1 MSLRLAPLACA
12 LILAACG
19 GSQPDPG
26 SSGAGGAEAKVLN
39 VYNWSDYVADDT
51 IANFEEATGIRVNY
65 DVYAENETLE
75 TKLTA
80 GGSGYDVVFPSARP
94 FAQRQIRAGLLA
106 ELDRSKLPNLQNLDP
121 SIMEGLTDIDP
132 DNAHVVPY
140 MWGTTGLGV
149 NVEKV
154 TAALGP
160 DAPLDS
166 WALLFDPANA
176 EKLASCGIHVLD
188 DDQEAFGAALIWLG
202 RDPNAGSA
210 DEIDAVRQVYAAIR
224 PHIRTF
230 NNAEY
235 KDALAN
241 GDACLVMGYSGDI
254 GQARDVATEAAEAT
268 GAGLVRRIQPA
279 GAMFAFG
286 KRLPSSRTIAS
297 ASSSRKI
304 AQMPRSVAATRI
316 RPSELSPVA
325 LRPMIVTT
333 TAMTSS
339 RSVWKTVKRTC
350 NPAVTKKIGAS
361 RPTDTVLSILCTSRL
376 RRIPM
381 ALSERN
387 RPATNA
393 PRMAWSPASSAAHPN
408 KTPVTTTVRN
418 ADPRSSRPRKE
429 ASLGTSH
436 SPMRAAA
443 RPKPAQQP
451 GWLRQLAWNC
461 WAAPPGRQCT
471 PWH

>member
-19 GSQPDPG
+19 GCQPEPG
-26 SSGAGGAEAKVLN
+26 SSGAGGAEEKVLN

-254 GQARDVATEAAEAT
+254 GQARDVAAEAAEAT
-268 GAGLVRRIQPA
+268 GGNAPDIRYVIPKEGAIRWMDVVAIPKDARHPGNAHAFVDYLMQPEV
-279 GAMFAFG
+279 
-286 KRLPSSRTIAS
+286 IA
-297 ASSSRKI
+297 AVTDHV
-304 AQMPRSVAATRI
+304 AYANANLAATSLVNPEIAADTGVYPPEDVRA
-316 RPSELSPVA
+316 RLVDP
-325 LRPMIVTT
+325 
-333 TAMTSS
+333 TSLPEDVQ
-339 RSVWKTVKRTC
+339 RQRVRAWT
-350 NPAVTKKIGAS
+350 
-361 RPTDTVLSILCTSRL
+361 SIKS
-376 RRIPM
+376 
-381 ALSERN
+381 
-387 RPATNA
+387 
-393 PRMAWSPASSAAHPN
+393 
-408 KTPVTTTVRN
+408 
-418 ADPRSSRPRKE
+418 
-429 ASLGTSH
+429 
-436 SPMRAAA
+436 
-443 RPKPAQQP
+443 
-451 GWLRQLAWNC
+451 
-461 WAAPPGRQCT
+461 GR
-471 PWH
+471 